1 MNTLI
6 LGLIAAFCWGLHD
19 IAIRYLS
26 KSVSLLGALFIVLL
40 TGLAFQGGVILV
52 NDAAFLPKGP
62 ALWYA
67 LAAGITFLVASIGL
81 YYAFERGPVRLVSPI
96 IGAYPILSLV
106 YAAIGGSP
114 ISINQVAAVLVVI
127 AAVAV
132 VAILSDTSSEDIPP
146 RGLTIVLSVISG
158 IGFATTFKLGQL
170 AAETSGE
177 WQSTFATRIAA
188 TVALGIVLLLLRPDL
203 KVGRR
208 ALLPLITMG
217 ILDGIALLAVISA
230 ATLEQPEFAAVAA
243 SMFGLFTILLARIFL
258 GEQMALKQWAGC
270 IVAFLGIGYLTL

>member
-1 MNTLI
+1 M
-6 LGLIAAFCWGLHD
+6 
-19 IAIRYLS
+19 
-26 KSVSLLGALFIVLL
+26 
-40 TGLAFQGGVILV
+40 
-52 NDAAFLPKGP
+52 
-62 ALWYA
+62 
-67 LAAGITFLVASIGL
+67 
-81 YYAFERGPVRLVSPI
+81 
-96 IGAYPILSLV
+96 SLV

-208 ALLPLITMG
+208 ALLPLFTMG

-243 SMFGLFTILLARIFL
+243 SMFGAFHHSARPYLSGRADGFEAMGRMYRCLPRHRLPYPL
-258 GEQMALKQWAGC
+258 GTHGSRQSSRQHAGVHAHEWRC
-270 IVAFLGIGYLTL
+270 ASGSPP